1 MRYFHAASSVSPSM
15 SKTKDH
21 INAQANFRDG
31 GHLSGFG
38 WGVFEKI
45 KQPRR
50 RRFLIVFANPFLVAA
65 EQSEA
70 ALGKSVSKKQNRSV

>member
-1 MRYFHAASSVSPSM
+1 MGIPIFRPFSNTFVLQSIKTLFFMGYFHAASSVSPSM

-21 INAQANFRDG
+21 INAHANFRDG

-45 KQPRR
+45 KQPR
-50 RRFLIVFANPFLVAA
+50 
-65 EQSEA
+65 
-70 ALGKSVSKKQNRSV
+70 